1 MFVMSAEVFSLVS
14 NILHWGV
21 FGLLAFAF
29 LSFLF
34 RFVRPGLRIAGTLKE
49 AHRLITRIK
58 GEGNVVD
65 LDRVAREAMLNIQLT
80 HCWSEYRDTLHGQK
94 RPDEFGTLQ
103 VVRWRATAAAQ
114 GFFTEQSLID
124 GPLRTEFYKHLPGML
139 TGLGIIGT
147 FSGLILGLQGFQVT
161 DNADQVRTSLATL
174 IQSVG
179 GAFLVSGAAI
189 LLAML
194 VTLLEKALINR
205 LYTANERLCG
215 LIDSLF
221 DAGAGEEYLQRLVE
235 ASETSATQTMQMK
248 ESLVTDLKQVLTEL
262 THQQIATMTANSQQ
276 LGQNIADSL
285 KEGLKDPLERISD
298 AVQVVGNSQGDAMNR
313 LLTDVLSSFAAKM
326 EGMFGGQLK
335 GMNELLS
342 ETARTISTAAQRFDQ
357 MASEIREAGS
367 GASEAMARRMDE
379 ALAQMQVQQAAAGE
393 QMRLFI
399 DQMKSDMAKGQS
411 ESFERTA
418 AMMKELADTTGA
430 LVRGLQDQ
438 AQNSHEDHARRQL
451 QATEQMRDFLKE
463 LTATMAA
470 TQAASIDA
478 TRALVDDL
486 KAQALS
492 AQQEGAEQ
500 QKQATEQMRSF
511 VDQVKAEAVAE
522 RQATEQATDSMVRGI
537 REQGAAAAN
546 AHVQREHEAAE
557 RMREFL
563 DGMRDSWAASQNE
576 TSRTS
581 NKLLQDLGS
590 AAEGLVAR
598 LQSQT
603 ATADVVHNER
613 QAALAAQATE
623 ILAQQG
629 DQINQLTNAVQSAV
643 SAVRDAAGQVATTTR
658 SHLDLMS
665 DGAQRLAQASDRLV
679 GNLGAMRTGTDGL
692 VSSADRLNV
701 GASTLSTAVA
711 TVEQTMNDHKS
722 VRDGLA
728 TVVADLRL
736 TIENA
741 KREASFTKDLL
752 DGLEVASQRL
762 VDAQRTTEG
771 YLEGVSEVLEQAHAE
786 FASNMQ
792 ITLQSSNSAF
802 HEELAQAVN
811 YLKGAIQDLGDV
823 LDAMPARG

>member
-1 MFVMSAEVFSLVS
+1 MSAEVFSLVS
-14 NILHWGV
+14 SILHWGV
-21 FGLLAFAF
+21 SFLLAVALMF
-29 LSFLF
+29 FLF
-34 RFVRPGLRIAGTLKE
+34 RFVRPGLQVAGQLKA
-49 AHRLITRIK
+49 AHRSITAIK
-58 GEGNVVD
+58 AEGPVVD
-65 LDRVAREAMLNIQLT
+65 LDRVALEAMPSTQLT

-94 RPDEFGTLQ
+94 RDDGAGNMQ
-103 VVRWRATAAAQ
+103 VARWRATALAQ
-114 GFFTEQSLID
+114 GFFTEQSLVD

-147 FSGLILGLQGFQVT
+147 FSGLILGLQGFEVS
-161 DNADQVRTSLATL
+161 DDAKKVRESLATL

-189 LLAML
+189 FLAMV
-194 VTLLEKALINR
+194 VTLVEKALINR
-205 LYTANERLCG
+205 LYTATERLCG

-235 ASETSATQTMQMK
+235 AAETSATQTMQMK

-262 THQQIATMTANSQQ
+262 TQQQIATMTATSQQ

-285 KEGLKDPLERISD
+285 KEGLKEPLDRISN

-326 EGMFGGQLK
+326 EGMFGGQLQ

-379 ALAQMQVQQAAAGE
+379 ALTQMQAQQAAASE
-393 QMRLFI
+393 QMRVFI

-463 LTATMAA
+463 LTIMMSASQAASVEA
-470 TQAASIDA
+470 TQA
-478 TRALVDDL
+478 LVEDL
-486 KAQALS
+486 KAQALG
-492 AQQEGAEQ
+492 AQQEGAAQ
-500 QKQATEQMRSF
+500 QRQATDQMRSF
-511 VDQVKAEAVAE
+511 VDQVKADAAAG
-522 RQATEQATDSMVRGI
+522 RQATEQATDSMVKGI
-537 REQGAAAAN
+537 REQGAAAAD
-546 AHVQREHEAAE
+546 AHVQREREAAE
-557 RMREFL
+557 KMREFL
-563 DGMRDSWAASQNE
+563 EGLRNTWAASHDE

-581 NKLLQDLGS
+581 NKLLQDLGT
-590 AAEGLVAR
+590 AAEGLVAK

-603 ATADVVHNER
+603 ATADVAHNER
-613 QAALAAQATE
+613 QAALAAQAAE
-623 ILAQQG
+623 ILARQG

-643 SAVRDAAGQVATTTR
+643 SAVRDAAGQVASTTR
-658 SHLDLMS
+658 GHLDQMS
-665 DGAQRLAQASDRLV
+665 EGAQRLTQASDRLV
-679 GNLGAMRTGTDGL
+679 DNLGAMRTGTDGL
-692 VSSADRLNV
+692 VSSADRLNL
-701 GASTLSTAVA
+701 GASTLSTAVS
-711 TVEQTMNDHKS
+711 TVEQTMMDHKS

-741 KREASFTKDLL
+741 KREASFTKELL

-762 VDAQRTTEG
+762 TDAQRTTEG
-771 YLEGVSEVLEQAHAE
+771 YLEGVSEVLGQAHAE
-786 FASNMQ
+786 FASNVQ
-792 ITLQSSNSAF
+792 NTLRTSNSTF

-811 YLKGAIQDLGDV
+811 YLKGAIQDLGDT
-823 LDAMPARG
+823 LDGLPSGS